1 MAYMINDK
9 IKSKVIGINV
19 DTTTTTIAVVDL
31 RGNIVAQDSIPT
43 QNFPNVNNFVEALS
57 ERVVMLAENNGG
69 YENIRSVGMCAPS
82 ANYLTGCIENAA
94 NMPWKGIIPIAAMLR
109 DSIGLAVALGN
120 DAHVTAL
127 GEWAYGVAHGMDN
140 FIVVTLVGSGLGSC
154 IFSNGLAHLGCDG
167 FAGEFGHTCI
177 EDGGRQC
184 SCGRKGCLEEYVST
198 RGILQTVR
206 ELLEANNAPSK
217 MRQKTDLTLD
227 DIAECAD
234 EGDAIAIEAW
244 RRSGEILGTALANY
258 ASIVNPEAVIIT
270 GELTKYCGRMWP
282 AMEKA
287 FLENVFGNIRD
298 KVKVVVSK
306 INDHERN
313 VLGASALAWKVK
325 EYSLFK

>member
-1 MAYMINDK
+1 MINDK

-19 DTTTTTIAVVDL
+19 DVTTTTIAVVDL
-31 RGNIVAQDSIPT
+31 RGNIVAQTSIPT
-43 QNFPNVNNFVEALS
+43 KDYPNVNNFVEVLS
-57 ERVVMLAENNGG
+57 EQVITLAENNGG

-94 NMPWKGIIPIAAMLR
+94 NMPWKGIVPIAAMLR

-154 IFSNGLAHLGCDG
+154 VFSNGLAHLGSDG

-244 RRSGEILGTALANY
+244 RRSGEILGIALANY
-258 ASIVNPEAVIIT
+258 ASSVNPEAVSIT
-270 GELTKYCGRMWP
+270 GELTKDCGRMWP

>member
-1 MAYMINDK
+1 MINDK
-9 IKSKVIGINV
+9 IKSRVIGINV

-82 ANYLTGCIENAA
+82 ANYLTGCIENAP
-94 NMPWKGIIPIAAMLR
+94 NMPWKGVIPIAAMLR

-127 GEWAYGVAHGMDN
+127 GERAYGVAHGMDN

-154 IFSNGLAHLGCDG
+154 VFSNGLAHLGSDG

-244 RRSGEILGTALANY
+244 RRSGEILGIALANY
-258 ASIVNPEAVIIT
+258 ASIINPEAIILT
-270 GELTKYCGRMWP
+270 GELTMYCKRMW
-282 AMEKA
+282 AVMEET
-287 FLENVFGNIRD
+287 FMREVFGNIRD
-298 KVKVVVSK
+298 KVKIVIST
-306 INDHERN
+306 IDDHERN

>member
-1 MAYMINDK
+1 MINDK

-57 ERVVMLAENNGG
+57 ERVVVLAENNGG

-154 IFSNGLAHLGCDG
+154 VFSNGLAHLGCDG

-306 INDHERN
+306 IDDHERN

>member
-1 MAYMINDK
+1 MVNDK
-9 IKSKVIGINV
+9 VKSKVIGVNI
-19 DTTTTTIAVVDL
+19 DSSTTAIAVVDL
-31 RGNIVAQDSIPT
+31 RGNIVAQDYIPT

-57 ERVVMLAENNGG
+57 ERVITLAENNGG

-94 NMPWKGIIPIAAMLR
+94 NMPWKGIVPIAAMLR

-154 IFSNGLAHLGCDG
+154 IFSNGQAHLGSDG

-198 RGILQTVR
+198 RGIIQTAR
-206 ELLEANNAPSK
+206 DLMEASDAPSTL
-217 MRQKTDLTLD
+217 RQLPERTL
-227 DIAECAD
+227 
-234 EGDAIAIEAW
+234 DAIAACADQGDEMAKEVW
-244 RRSGEILGTALANY
+244 KRTAEILGRALSNY
-258 ASIVNPEAVIIT
+258 ASVINPEAIVLT
-270 GELTKYCGRMWP
+270 GMLINYVDRMWP

>member
-1 MAYMINDK
+1 MIDDK

-94 NMPWKGIIPIAAMLR
+94 NMPWKGIVPIAAMLR

-154 IFSNGLAHLGCDG
+154 FFSNGQAHLGSDG

-198 RGILQTVR
+198 RGIIQTAR
-206 ELLEANNAPSK
+206 DLMEASDAPSTL
-217 MRQKTDLTLD
+217 RQLPELTLD
-227 DIAECAD
+227 AIAACAD
-234 EGDAIAIEAW
+234 QGDEMAKEVWKRTA
-244 RRSGEILGTALANY
+244 EILGRALSNY
-258 ASIVNPEAVIIT
+258 ASVINPEAIVLT
-270 GELTKYCGRMWP
+270 GMLLQYIDRMWDV
-282 AMEKA
+282 MQEA
-287 FLENVFGNIRD
+287 FMQNVFGNIRD
-298 KVKVVVSK
+298 KVKIVLST

>member
-1 MAYMINDK
+1 MINDK

-94 NMPWKGIIPIAAMLR
+94 NMPWKGVIPIAAMLR

-154 IFSNGLAHLGCDG
+154 VFSNGLAHLGSDG

-298 KVKVVVSK
+298 KVKVVISK

>member
-1 MAYMINDK
+1 MINDK
-9 IKSKVIGINV
+9 IKSRVIGINV

-57 ERVVMLAENNGG
+57 ERVVVLAENNGG

-82 ANYLTGCIENAA
+82 ANYLTGCIENAP

-109 DSIGLAVALGN
+109 DSIGLAVSLGN

-154 IFSNGLAHLGCDG
+154 VFSNGLAHLGCDG

-298 KVKVVVSK
+298 KVKVVISK

>member
-1 MAYMINDK
+1 MIDDK

-31 RGNIVAQDSIPT
+31 RGNILAQDYIPT

-82 ANYLTGCIENAA
+82 SNYLTGCIENAP

-154 IFSNGLAHLGCDG
+154 FFSNGQAHLGSDG
-167 FAGEFGHTCI
+167 FAGEFGHTCV

-184 SCGRKGCLEEYVST
+184 SCGRKGCLE
-198 RGILQTVR
+198 
-206 ELLEANNAPSK
+206 
-217 MRQKTDLTLD
+217 
-227 DIAECAD
+227 
-234 EGDAIAIEAW
+234 
-244 RRSGEILGTALANY
+244 
-258 ASIVNPEAVIIT
+258 
-270 GELTKYCGRMWP
+270 
-282 AMEKA
+282 
-287 FLENVFGNIRD
+287 
-298 KVKVVVSK
+298 
-306 INDHERN
+306 
-313 VLGASALAWKVK
+313 
-325 EYSLFK
+325 

>member
-1 MAYMINDK
+1 MINDK

-19 DTTTTTIAVVDL
+19 DVTTTTIAVVDL
-31 RGNIVAQDSIPT
+31 RGNIVAQTSIPT
-43 QNFPNVNNFVEALS
+43 KDYPNVNNFVEVLS
-57 ERVVMLAENNGG
+57 EQVITLAENNGG

-82 ANYLTGCIENAA
+82 SNYLTGCIENAS
-94 NMPWKGIIPIAAMLR
+94 NMPWKGVVPIAAMLR

-154 IFSNGLAHLGCDG
+154 VFSNGLAHLGCDG

-198 RGILQTVR
+198 RGIIQTAR
-206 ELLEANNAPSK
+206 DLMEASDAPSTL
-217 MRQKTDLTLD
+217 RQLPELTLD
-227 DIAECAD
+227 AIAACAD
-234 EGDAIAIEAW
+234 QGDEMAKEVWKRTA
-244 RRSGEILGTALANY
+244 EILGRALSNY
-258 ASIVNPEAVIIT
+258 ASVINPEAIVLT
-270 GELTKYCGRMWP
+270 GMLINYVDRMWP

>member
-1 MAYMINDK
+1 MINDK

-82 ANYLTGCIENAA
+82 ANYLTGCIENAP

-140 FIVVTLVGSGLGSC
+140 FIVVTLGGSGLGSC
-154 IFSNGLAHLGCDG
+154 FFSNGVAHLGYDG
-167 FAGEFGHTCI
+167 FAGEFGHTCVV
-177 EDGGRQC
+177 DGGRLC
-184 SCGRKGCLEEYVST
+184 TCGRRGCLEEYVSY
-198 RGILQTVR
+198 RGIIQTAR
-206 ELLEANNAPSK
+206 DLMEASEAPSS
-217 MRQKTDLTLD
+217 MRQLPELTVEA
-227 DIAECAD
+227 IAACAD
-234 EGDAIAIEAW
+234 QGDAMAKEVW
-244 RRSGEILGTALANY
+244 TRTGEILGRSVANY
-258 ASIVNPEAVIIT
+258 ASVINPEAVVLT
-270 GELTKYCGRMWP
+270 GELVVYLDKMWEP
-282 AMEKA
+282 MEKA
-287 FLENVFGNIRD
+287 FKDNVFGNIRD
-298 KVKVVVSK
+298 KVKIVLST
-306 INDHERN
+306 IDDHERN

>member
-1 MAYMINDK
+1 MINDK

-57 ERVVMLAENNGG
+57 ERVVVLAENNGG

-82 ANYLTGCIENAA
+82 ANYLTGCIENAS

-154 IFSNGLAHLGCDG
+154 VFSNGLAHLGCDG

-198 RGILQTVR
+198 RGIIQTAR
-206 ELLEANNAPSK
+206 DLMEASDAPSTL
-217 MRQKTDLTLD
+217 RQLPELTLD
-227 DIAECAD
+227 AIAACAD
-234 EGDAIAIEAW
+234 QGDEMAKEVWKRTA
-244 RRSGEILGTALANY
+244 EILGRALANY

>member
-1 MAYMINDK
+1 MINDK

-82 ANYLTGCIENAA
+82 ANYLTGCIENAS
-94 NMPWKGIIPIAAMLR
+94 NMPWKGVIPIAAMLR

-154 IFSNGLAHLGCDG
+154 IFSNGLAHLGSDG

-298 KVKVVVSK
+298 KVTVVVSK

>member
-1 MAYMINDK
+1 MIDDK

-82 ANYLTGCIENAA
+82 SNYLTGCIENAP

-154 IFSNGLAHLGCDG
+154 VFSNGLAHLGSDG

-244 RRSGEILGTALANY
+244 RRSGEILGIALANY

>member
-1 MAYMINDK
+1 MIDDK

-19 DTTTTTIAVVDL
+19 DTATTAIAVVDL
-31 RGNIVAQDSIPT
+31 RGNILAQDSIPT

-94 NMPWKGIIPIAAMLR
+94 NMPWKGIVPIAAMLR

-154 IFSNGLAHLGCDG
+154 IFSNGQAHLGSDG

-198 RGILQTVR
+198 RGIIQTAR
-206 ELLEANNAPSK
+206 DLMEASDAPSTL
-217 MRQKTDLTLD
+217 RQLPELTLD
-227 DIAECAD
+227 AIAACAD
-234 EGDAIAIEAW
+234 QGDEMAKEVWKRTA
-244 RRSGEILGTALANY
+244 EILGRALSNY
-258 ASIVNPEAVIIT
+258 ASVINPEAIVLT
-270 GELTKYCGRMWP
+270 GMLINYVDRMWP

>member
-1 MAYMINDK
+1 MINDK
-9 IKSKVIGINV
+9 IKSRVIGINV

-94 NMPWKGIIPIAAMLR
+94 NMPWKGVVPIAAMLR

-127 GEWAYGVAHGMDN
+127 GERAYGVAHGMDN

-154 IFSNGLAHLGCDG
+154 FFSNGQAHLGSEG
-167 FAGEFGHTCI
+167 FAGEFGHTCV
-177 EDGGRQC
+177 EDGGRLC
-184 SCGRKGCLEEYVST
+184 TCGRRGCLEEYVST
-198 RGILQTVR
+198 RGIIQTAR
-206 ELLEANNAPSK
+206 DLMEASDAPSTL
-217 MRQKTDLTLD
+217 RQLPELTLD
-227 DIAECAD
+227 AIAACAD
-234 EGDAIAIEAW
+234 QGDEMAKEVWKRTA
-244 RRSGEILGTALANY
+244 EILGRALSNY
-258 ASIVNPEAVIIT
+258 ASVINPEAIVLT
-270 GELTKYCGRMWP
+270 GMLINYVDRMWP

-287 FLENVFGNIRD
+287 FQENVFGNIRD
-298 KVKVVVSK
+298 KVKIVVSK
-306 INDHERN
+306 IDEHERN
-313 VLGASALAWKVK
+313 VLGASALARKVK

>member
-1 MAYMINDK
+1 MINDK

-82 ANYLTGCIENAA
+82 SNYLTGCIENAP
-94 NMPWKGIIPIAAMLR
+94 NMPWKGVVPIAAMLR

-154 IFSNGLAHLGCDG
+154 VFSNGLAHLGSDG

-244 RRSGEILGTALANY
+244 RRSGEILGIALANY
-258 ASIVNPEAVIIT
+258 ASIINPEAIILT
-270 GELTKYCGRMWP
+270 GELTMYCKRMW
-282 AMEKA
+282 AVMEET
-287 FLENVFGNIRD
+287 FMREVFGNIRD
-298 KVKVVVSK
+298 KVKIVIST
-306 INDHERN
+306 IDDHERN

>member
-1 MAYMINDK
+1 MINDK

-43 QNFPNVNNFVEALS
+43 RNFPNVNNFVEALS

-82 ANYLTGCIENAA
+82 ANYLTGCIENAP

-154 IFSNGLAHLGCDG
+154 FFSNGQAHLGCEG
-167 FAGEFGHTCI
+167 FACEFGHTCI

-244 RRSGEILGTALANY
+244 RR
-258 ASIVNPEAVIIT
+258 
-270 GELTKYCGRMWP
+270 
-282 AMEKA
+282 
-287 FLENVFGNIRD
+287 
-298 KVKVVVSK
+298 
-306 INDHERN
+306 
-313 VLGASALAWKVK
+313 
-325 EYSLFK
+325 

>member
-1 MAYMINDK
+1 MIDDK

-82 ANYLTGCIENAA
+82 SNYLTGCIENAP

-154 IFSNGLAHLGCDG
+154 FFSNGQAHLGSEG

-270 GELTKYCGRMWP
+270 GELTKYCDRMWP

>member
-1 MAYMINDK
+1 MIDDK

-19 DTTTTTIAVVDL
+19 DITTTTIAVVDL

-82 ANYLTGCIENAA
+82 SNYLTGCIENAP
-94 NMPWKGIIPIAAMLR
+94 NMPWKGVIPIAAMLR

-127 GEWAYGVAHGMDN
+127 GERAYGVAHGMDN

-154 IFSNGLAHLGCDG
+154 VFSNGLAHLGSDG

-244 RRSGEILGTALANY
+244 RRSGEILGIALANY

>member
-1 MAYMINDK
+1 MINDK
-9 IKSKVIGINV
+9 IKSRVIGINV

-57 ERVVMLAENNGG
+57 ERVVVLAENNGG

-94 NMPWKGIIPIAAMLR
+94 NMPWKGVIPIAAMLR

-154 IFSNGLAHLGCDG
+154 VFSNGLAHLGCDG

-298 KVKVVVSK
+298 KVIVVVSK

>member
-1 MAYMINDK
+1 MVNDK
-9 IKSKVIGINV
+9 VKSKVIGVNI
-19 DTTTTTIAVVDL
+19 DSSTTAIAVVDL
-31 RGNIVAQDSIPT
+31 RGNILAQDYIPT
-43 QNFPNVNNFVEALS
+43 QDYPNVNNFVEVLS
-57 ERVVMLAENNGG
+57 ERVITLAENNGG

-94 NMPWKGIIPIAAMLR
+94 NMPWKGIVPIAAMLR

-154 IFSNGLAHLGCDG
+154 FFSNGQAHLGSEG

-198 RGILQTVR
+198 RGIIQTAR
-206 ELLEANNAPSK
+206 DLMEASDAPSTL
-217 MRQKTDLTLD
+217 RQLPELTLD
-227 DIAECAD
+227 AIAACAD
-234 EGDAIAIEAW
+234 QGDEMAKEVW
-244 RRSGEILGTALANY
+244 KRTGEILGRALSNY
-258 ASIVNPEAVIIT
+258 ASVINPEAIVLT
-270 GELTKYCGRMWP
+270 GMLLQYIDRMWDV
-282 AMEKA
+282 MQEA
-287 FLENVFGNIRD
+287 FMQNVFGNIRD
-298 KVKVVVSK
+298 KVKIVLST
-306 INDHERN
+306 IDDHERN